1 MESLHIKGFLENSM
15 LDWWGKLVAVLF
27 LPGCNFRCPYCH
39 NPALV
44 LNPQDLPDI
53 PLEHI
58 FSRLAKSGGW
68 IDGVVITGGEPT
80 LSTDLPQLIRQIR
93 KAGFPVKLDTNGSN
107 PVMLTQLLEE
117 GLLDYVA
124 LDVKAPLNEL
134 DYQRATG
141 QGSKVADIAESINLL
156 KNSGIDYELRTT
168 VCPSLLDEAK
178 LKQLLVQIKGAKRL
192 VLQNFKPS
200 KLINPDYEDIKPYSK
215 EYIQELGKMS
225 EEYVGE
231 LRLVA

>member
-1 MESLHIKGFLENSM
+1 MVKGFIENSM
-15 LDWWGKLVAVLF
+15 LDWWGKLVAVIF

-39 NPALV
+39 NPDLV

-53 PLEHI
+53 PLEYI
-58 FSRLAKSGGW
+58 FDRLAKFSNW
-68 IDGVVITGGEPT
+68 IDGVVVTGGEPT
-80 LSTDLPQLIRQIR
+80 LSPDLPDIVRRIV
-93 KAGFPVKLDTNGSN
+93 KAGLPAKLDTNGSH
-107 PVMLTQLLEE
+107 PKMLAQLLEE

-141 QGSKVADIAESINLL
+141 RGAKVEDIKESINLL
-156 KNSGIDYELRTT
+156 KNSGIEYELRTT

-178 LKQLLVQIKGAKRL
+178 LKQLLQQIKGVKRL

-200 KLINPDYEDIKPYSK
+200 QLINPEYEDIKPYSK
-215 EYIQELGKMS
+215 EYIQKLGRMS